1 MTGMIRCDRV
11 IVERAGQMVVDRL
24 SLEIS
29 SGTALAVIGRSGA
42 GKTALV
48 AALATAE
55 PVRGGDVQVCGLS
68 VRRESDAV
76 RRRIGYAPA
85 QLVAWPAVRADDF
98 LALFATASGLRGPRL
113 EAAVALALEAAGLA
127 GRGGVALDAVDAG
140 RAKRLLIARALLH
153 SPDVLLLDDPFSGL
167 DPDGQRWL
175 ARLIDDLRLAGRTVV
190 AAIDDACVP
199 DCFTDLAVLED
210 GRLVAHGPADM
221 AAFSAD
227 RAWRWRVV
235 FAGPAEPAAARL
247 ERLADRVE
255 AVDGRTLDCV
265 LRPDGQRPEDIVAAL
280 VHDGFA
286 VTAAGLHP
294 CWTAQL
300 IDPPR

>member
-1 MTGMIRCDRV
+1 MIRCDRV
-11 IVERAGQMVVDRL
+11 IVERAGQVVVDRL
-24 SLEIS
+24 SLDIP
-29 SGTALAVIGRSGA
+29 SGTALAVIGHSGA

-55 PVRGGDVQVCGLS
+55 PILGGDATLCGLS
-68 VRRESDAV
+68 VRHDAAAV
-76 RRRIGYAPA
+76 RRRIGYAPPH
-85 QLVAWPAVRADDF
+85 LIDWPAVRADDF
-98 LALFATASGLRGPRL
+98 LRLFAAAAGLQGTQLETAVTR
-113 EAAVALALEAAGLA
+113 ALETAGLA
-127 GRGGVALDAVDAG
+127 GRGGISLDALDAG
-140 RAKRLLIARALLH
+140 RAKRLLVARALLH
-153 SPDVLLLDDPFSGL
+153 APDVLLLDDPCSGL

-227 RAWRWRVV
+227 RAWRFRIV

-265 LRPDGQRPEDIVAAL
+265 LRPDGHRPEDIVAAF
-280 VHDGFA
+280 VRDGFA

-300 IDPPR
+300 LDPPR

>member
-1 MTGMIRCDRV
+1 MIRCDRV
-11 IVERAGQMVVDRL
+11 IVERAGQVVVDRL
-24 SLEIS
+24 SLEIH
-29 SGTALAVIGRSGA
+29 SGTSLAVIGRSGA

-55 PVRGGDVQVCGLS
+55 PIRGGDVDVCGLS
-68 VRRESDAV
+68 LRRDPDAV

-85 QLVAWPAVRADDF
+85 SLVEWPAVRADDF
-98 LALFATASGLRGPRL
+98 LALFAAASGLRGPGL
-113 EAAVALALEAAGLA
+113 EAAVAGALETAGLT
-127 GRGGVALDAVDAG
+127 GRGFTPLDAVDAG

-153 SPDVLLLDDPFSGL
+153 SPDVLLLDDPFAGL
-167 DPDGQRWL
+167 DPADRRWL
-175 ARLIDDLRLAGRTVV
+175 ERLVDDLRLAGRTVV

-199 DCFTDLAVLED
+199 DCFTELAVLEE
-210 GRLVAHGPADM
+210 GRLIAHGPADL
-221 AAFSAD
+221 AAFFD
-227 RAWRWRVV
+227 GRPWRFRIVV
-235 FAGPAEPAAARL
+235 AGGTAGAAVVL

-265 LRPDGQRPEDIVAAL
+265 LKPDGPRPEDIVAAFVRAGL
-280 VHDGFA
+280 A
-286 VTAAGLHP
+286 VTAAGIHP